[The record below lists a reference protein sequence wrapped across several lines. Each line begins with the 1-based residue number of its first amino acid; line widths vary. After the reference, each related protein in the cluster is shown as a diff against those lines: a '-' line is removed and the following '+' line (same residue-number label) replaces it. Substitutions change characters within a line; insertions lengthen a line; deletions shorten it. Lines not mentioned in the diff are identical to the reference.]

1 MTEGT
6 GISPIRALIVRG
18 SPRLLTLAMS
28 LVTRKKIL
36 NCPMPWQRIRNGL
49 LPPLGSTG
57 SWTGLEK
64 QWRTQKHDGRK
75 TAGARFRRTSAAVS
89 AAHLTDGTRLTSP
102 IAVATRRLVSGPV
115 IPA

>member
-28 LVTRKKIL
+28 LVARKKIL

-49 LPPLGSTG
+49 LPP
-57 SWTGLEK
+57 
-64 QWRTQKHDGRK
+64 
-75 TAGARFRRTSAAVS
+75 
-89 AAHLTDGTRLTSP
+89 
-102 IAVATRRLVSGPV
+102 
-115 IPA
+115 